1 MPRPASRLDRW
12 EAATRAHVPGPL
24 AFLVF
29 GELRLFEAIWQ
40 LVSRRHDIREG
51 EVGIGY
57 ARGRLPVELVFAGL
71 AVVELIAVDLLVPW
85 DRLGSF
91 AWLRMVVLLASIYGL
106 VWIAL
111 WMVAERTRPH
121 LVTDD
126 GLVLRWG
133 HLPIA
138 TVPWAAIREVRG
150 HKRYSAEADRLTHD
164 IPLQGTNLD
173 IDLHEPLDARIP
185 FRRRSRQVMGIS
197 LGVDDPA
204 AALAAIRPQLASIPP
219 QENCR

>member
-1 MPRPASRLDRW
+1 
-12 EAATRAHVPGPL
+12 V

-29 GELRLFEAIWQ
+29 GELRLFQAVWQ
-40 LVSRRHDIREG
+40 LATRRYDIRES

-85 DRLGSF
+85 ERLGSF
-91 AWLRMVVLLASIYGL
+91 AWLRLAVLLASIYG
-106 VWIAL
+106 VIWIAL

-138 TVPWAAIREVRG
+138 TIPWSAIREVRG
-150 HKRYSAEADRLTHD
+150 HKRYSAEDDRLTHD

-173 IDLHEPLDARIP
+173 IDLHEPFDARIP
-185 FRRRSRQVMGIS
+185 FQRRRRQVTGIS
-197 LGVDDPA
+197 LGVDDPV
-204 AALAAIRPQLASIPP
+204 AALEAIRPRLTDPTP
-219 QENCR
+219 HK